1 MYRSLQ
7 CVVTGKVQGVAFRAW
22 TADQATS
29 LELRGWVRNLS
40 DGTVEVL
47 AQGDE
52 DNILELRKRLIAGTA
67 MARVEDVRSKWIDY
81 DKEHSAFEIR
91 T

>member
-29 LELRGWVRNLS
+29 LGLRGWVRNLA
-40 DGTVEVL
+40 DGAVEVL
-47 AQGDE
+47 AQGDDE
-52 DNILELRKRLIAGTA
+52 TALELRKRLIAGTA
-67 MARVEDVRSKWIDY
+67 MARVADVQSKWIDY
-81 DKEHSAFEIR
+81 DKEHTAFEIR
-91 T
+91 S